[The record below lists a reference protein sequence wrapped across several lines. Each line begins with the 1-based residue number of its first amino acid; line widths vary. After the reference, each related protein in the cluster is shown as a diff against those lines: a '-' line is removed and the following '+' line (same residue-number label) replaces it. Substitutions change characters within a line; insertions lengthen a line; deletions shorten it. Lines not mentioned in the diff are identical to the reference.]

1 MCIRD
6 SHDTGG
12 GTEIYKDMAFAA
24 AFPTMEER
32 SAAIWKRIFENYRSY
47 SFSEFL
53 ELLRNK
59 LLFAWNNSMFE
70 SSEYLLWPID
80 SNWTFYITQPQFLP
94 TQLIRAYSTIYM
106 LFLYAANILS
116 AGVALFR
123 KKINFTFIP
132 NLFVF
137 GTMLYLLIFEN
148 APRRAMIAVPFM
160 IYNVIFL
167 LSQWRD
173 KPDGAQSVSYTHLI
187 HGGWCS
193 GFPVVK
199 RGCWF
204 CQREAIRAGG
214 RRSRL
219 PVVQKGC

>member
-1 MCIRD
+1 
-6 SHDTGG
+6 
-12 GTEIYKDMAFAA
+12 
-24 AFPTMEER
+24 MEER

-173 KPDGAQSVSYTHLI
+173 KPDGAQLAERFRMRI
-187 HGGWCS
+187 H
-193 GFPVVK
+193 K
-199 RGCWF
+199 N
-204 CQREAIRAGG
+204 
-214 RRSRL
+214 
-219 PVVQKGC
+219 

>member
-1 MCIRD
+1 
-6 SHDTGG
+6 
-12 GTEIYKDMAFAA
+12 
-24 AFPTMEER
+24 
-32 SAAIWKRIFENYRSY
+32 
-47 SFSEFL
+47 
-53 ELLRNK
+53 
-59 LLFAWNNSMFE
+59 MFE

-160 IYNVIFL
+160 IYNVIFYCHNGVASRTVLNWRSAFACASIKTEFWFYIVTGAGL
-167 LSQWRD
+167 L
-173 KPDGAQSVSYTHLI
+173 
-187 HGGWCS
+187 
-193 GFPVVK
+193 
-199 RGCWF
+199 
-204 CQREAIRAGG
+204 
-214 RRSRL
+214 
-219 PVVQKGC
+219 

>member
-1 MCIRD
+1 MKQRTVFLGFFLFLFAFTAWYRYSGIIDFTRSD
-6 SHDTGG
+6 EIGAPWNLWVLFGSHDKGG
-12 GTEIYKDMAFAA
+12 DTEIYKDTAFAA

-70 SSEYLLWPID
+70 SSEYLLWPLE
-80 SNWTFYITQPQFLP
+80 SNWTVYITQPQFFP
-94 TQLIRAYSTIYM
+94 TQLIRAY
-106 LFLYAANILS
+106 
-116 AGVALFR
+116 
-123 KKINFTFIP
+123 
-132 NLFVF
+132 VF

-173 KPDGAQSVSYTHLI
+173 KPDGAQLAERFRMRI
-187 HGGWCS
+187 H
-193 GFPVVK
+193 K
-199 RGCWF
+199 N
-204 CQREAIRAGG
+204 
-214 RRSRL
+214 
-219 PVVQKGC
+219 